1 MSTHPHASPPPHSP
15 ALSPVA
21 GLALAGAAL
30 LGAGAVEN
38 GRRARAAERE
48 TPPVGRFVE
57 VGGTRLHVLERGRGP
72 ALVLLHGNGSLIQD
86 WLVGGLVDRAAETHR
101 VIAFDRPGFGYSE
114 RPRSRIWTPLMQA
127 GLIRGALHSLGVE
140 DAIVLGHSWGTQVAI
155 ALALQDPARVRA
167 LVLESG
173 YYFPTAR
180 IDGLL
185 FAPQGLPGLG
195 DLISHTVAPAASRL
209 LWPRILAR
217 LFGPSPVPERFTR
230 DFPVEMVLRPSQLR
244 SAAAESALMVPDAF
258 ALRSHYARLRMP
270 VTILSGTGDRLV
282 SHADQSVALHR
293 EIPGSR
299 LVAVEGAGHM
309 LHHIAPDRVLAAV
322 ASARADP
329 CTGPRTSR

>member
-1 MSTHPHASPPPHSP
+1 MSAQPHVPSRSPTISP
-15 ALSPVA
+15 AA

-57 VGGTRLHVLERGRGP
+57 VGGTRLHVLERGSGP

-86 WLVGGLVDRAAETHR
+86 WLVGGLVDRAARTHR
-101 VIAFDRPGFGYSE
+101 VIAIDRPGFGYSE
-114 RPRSRIWTPLMQA
+114 RPRSRIWTPAMQA

-140 DAIVLGHSWGTQVAI
+140 GAIVLGHSWGAQVAI

-167 LVLESG
+167 LILESG
-173 YYFPTAR
+173 YYFPTPR
-180 IDGLL
+180 IDALL

-195 DLISHTVAPAASRL
+195 DLISHTVAPVASRL

-217 LFGPSPVPERFTR
+217 LFGPSPVPERFAR

-258 ALRSHYARLRMP
+258 ALRQHYATLRMP
-270 VTILSGTGDRLV
+270 VTILSGTGDRLL
-282 SHADQSVALHR
+282 SHADQAVALHR

-299 LVAVEGAGHM
+299 LVAVEDAGHM
-309 LHHIAPDRVLAAV
+309 LHHIAPGRVLEAV
-322 ASARADP
+322 
-329 CTGPRTSR
+329 TGS

>member
-86 WLVGGLVDRAAETHR
+86 WLVAASSTGGGNAPGDRVRPARLRLQRAA
-101 VIAFDRPGFGYSE
+101 
-114 RPRSRIWTPLMQA
+114 RSRIWTPLMQA
-127 GLIRGALHSLGVE
+127 GLIRGALHALGVE

-173 YYFPTAR
+173 YYVPTPR

-217 LFGPSPVPERFTR
+217 LFGPSPVPERFAR

-282 SHADQSVALHR
+282 SHADQAVALHR

-299 LVAVEGAGHM
+299 LVAVDGAGHM

>member
-1 MSTHPHASPPPHSP
+1 MTAP
-15 ALSPVA
+15 ALTPARPLPPAA

-38 GRRARAAERE
+38 GRRARAAERA

-86 WLVGGLVDRAAETHR
+86 WLVSGLVDAAARSHR
-101 VIAFDRPGFGYSE
+101 VIAVDRPGFGYSE
-114 RPRSRIWTPLMQA
+114 RPRSRIWTPMMQA
-127 GLIRGALHSLGVE
+127 GLIRGALHSLGVGE
-140 DAIVLGHSWGTQVAI
+140 ATVLGHSWGAQVAI

-173 YYFPTAR
+173 YYFPSPR

-185 FAPQGLPGLG
+185 FAAQGLPGLG
-195 DLISHTVAPAASRL
+195 DLLTHTVAPVASRL
-209 LWPRILAR
+209 LWPRILSR
-217 LFGPSPVPERFTR
+217 LFGPSPVPGRFSR

-258 ALRSHYARLRMP
+258 ALRPHYGDLRMP
-270 VTILSGTGDRLV
+270 VTILSGTGDRLL
-282 SHADQSVALHR
+282 SHAGQAVALHHR
-293 EIPGSR
+293 IPGSR

-309 LHHIAPDRVLAAV
+309 LHQIAPDRVLAAV
-322 ASARADP
+322 AGA
-329 CTGPRTSR
+329 

>member
-1 MSTHPHASPPPHSP
+1 MPTLSP
-15 ALSPVA
+15 AA

-38 GRRARAAERE
+38 GRRARAAERT
-48 TPPVGRFVE
+48 TPPIGRFVE

-86 WLVGGLVDRAAETHR
+86 WLVSGLVERAADTHR
-101 VIAFDRPGFGYSE
+101 VIAIDRPGFGHSE
-114 RPRSRIWTPLMQA
+114 RPRSRIWTPMMQA
-127 GLIRGALHSLGVE
+127 GLIRGVLHSLGVDE
-140 DAIVLGHSWGTQVAI
+140 ATVLGHSWGTQVAI
-155 ALALQDPARVRA
+155 ALALQDPGRVRA
-167 LVLESG
+167 LILESG
-173 YYFPTAR
+173 YYVPTPR
-180 IDGLL
+180 LDSVL

-195 DLISHTVAPAASRL
+195 DLLSHTVAPVAGRL

-217 LFGPSPVPERFTR
+217 LFGPSPVPARFAR

-244 SAAAESALMVPDAF
+244 SAAAESVLMVPDAF
-258 ALRSHYARLRMP
+258 ALRPHYAALRPP

-282 SHADQSVALHR
+282 SHADQAVALHR

-309 LHHIAPDRVLAAV
+309 LHHIAPDQVLEAV
-322 ASARADP
+322 IG
-329 CTGPRTSR
+329 CHGTM